1 MPILLS
7 SPSGFDTLSGSVLL
21 LAADQ
26 YVLFSSFLVSLSLHP
41 WGDVQKKCQSS
52 LKAAVAS
59 HHPPAAASPASA
71 LM

>member
-26 YVLFSSFLVSLSLHP
+26 YVLFSSFLVSLSLRP

-52 LKAAVAS
+52 LKAAVVPPSVAA
-59 HHPPAAASPASA
+59 HHPPASA